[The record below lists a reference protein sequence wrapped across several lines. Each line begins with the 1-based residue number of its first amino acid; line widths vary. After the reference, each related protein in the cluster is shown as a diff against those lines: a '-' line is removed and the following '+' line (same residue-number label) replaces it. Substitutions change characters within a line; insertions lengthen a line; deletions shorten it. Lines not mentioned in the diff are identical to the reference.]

1 MDGLEKLRH
10 AYQEI
15 NESFS
20 KTIVFHCGASA
31 GIFSEINCM
40 IGFMA
45 YCLKHEIRFTLYSD
59 DANFSQNGWQ
69 AFFQPFCQECHETF
83 HHHYNHRLPYLS
95 EKNELLKLLQFLPKQ
110 YLKRK
115 YHFDYLT
122 YELWDKVITRNQSD
136 DPLQIPE
143 LGMNGTIRDAVPIL
157 LRIIW
162 NFNEQTR
169 SEIDQ
174 LMKPVLPETNFA
186 GIQLRFGDKKTEA
199 EIFEASRYLDLLN
212 QHSDLRKAFIM
223 TDDYETGFRQLKAN
237 YPSWEFSTLTPE
249 SDHGYSQAVRD
260 RQSETEK
267 RSRFIMLFATVE
279 ILIRSKIFCGML
291 SSNPSRF
298 VWMAKNYRD
307 CLFVDESHTCKETI
321 Q

>member
-1 MDGLEKLRH
+1 MDDLEKLRY

-45 YCLKHEIRFTLYSD
+45 YCLKHKIRFTMYSD
-59 DANFSQNGWQ
+59 DANFAKNGWQ
-69 AFFQPFCQECHETF
+69 SFFRPFCPECHEPF

-95 EKNELLKLLQFLPKQ
+95 RKNELLKLLQLIPKQ
-110 YLKRK
+110 YLKWK

-122 YELWDKVITRNQSD
+122 YELWDEAITRNRD
-136 DPLQIPE
+136 TDLLQIPE
-143 LGMNGTIRDAVPIL
+143 LGMTGTIRDAVPVL
-157 LRIIW
+157 LQIIW
-162 NFNEQTR
+162 NFNERTR
-169 SEIDQ
+169 SEIDR
-174 LMKPVLPETNFA
+174 LLESILPQTDFA
-186 GIQLRFGDKKTEA
+186 GIQLRFGDKKIEA
-199 EIFEASRYLDLLN
+199 EIFEASRYLDLLE

-237 YPSWEFSTLTPE
+237 YPGWDFSTLTPE
-249 SDHGYSQAVRD
+249 SDHGYSQAARD
-260 RQSETEK
+260 RQPETEK

-279 ILIRSKIFCGML
+279 ILIRSRIFCGMF

-298 VWMAKNYRD
+298 VWMAKKYRD
-307 CLFVDESHTCKETI
+307 CLFVDRND

>member
-1 MDGLEKLRH
+1 MDELEKLRRT
-10 AYQEI
+10 YREI

-20 KTIVFHCGASA
+20 RTIVFHCGASA

-40 IGFMA
+40 ILFMA
-45 YCLKHEIRFTLYSD
+45 YCLQHQIRFTLYSD
-59 DANFSQNGWQ
+59 DANFARDGWQ
-69 AFFQPFCQECHETF
+69 AFFKPFCPECHEPF
-83 HHHYNHRLPYLS
+83 HHHYNHRLPNLS
-95 EKNELLKLLQFLPKQ
+95 WKNELLKLLQFLPKQ

-122 YELWDKVITRNQSD
+122 YELWDKAITLHQDD
-136 DPLQIPE
+136 DPLRIPE
-143 LGMNGTIRDAVPIL
+143 LGMDGSIRDAVPTL

-162 NFNEQTR
+162 NFNDRTR

-174 LMKPVLPETNFA
+174 LMKTVPPESDFA
-186 GIQLRFGDKKTEA
+186 GIQLRFGDKKIEA
-199 EIFEASRYLDLLN
+199 EIFEASRYLDLLK

-237 YPSWEFSTLTPE
+237 YPGLEFSTLTPE
-249 SDHGYSQAVRD
+249 SDHGYSQAARD
-260 RQSETEK
+260 RQPETEK

-279 ILIRSKIFCGML
+279 ILIRSRIFCGMF

-298 VWMAKNYRD
+298 VWMAKDYRD
-307 CLFVDESHTCKETI
+307 CLFVDEPNPHL
-321 Q
+321 